1 MVSIHWYGGVF
12 LEQKKEFGAVL
23 RMAARAVLLWVIT
36 ALVLLLVCSLT
47 LSVSDV
53 KSSSY
58 SAFSLAIAFAAA
70 LFAGRGAAAE
80 GRIGVG
86 YALLFGILLGSLLA
100 LIGWIAD
107 GEGFSVQQ
115 AAGVFIL
122 TVLGMLLGT
131 RFVSRHPAAK
141 AFRSSR
147 HRKHSMS

>member
-1 MVSIHWYGGVF
+1 M
-12 LEQKKEFGAVL
+12 EQKKDVGAVL
-23 RMAARAVLLWVIT
+23 RMAARAVLLWGIT
-36 ALVLLLVCSLT
+36 ALVLLLVCSLV

-58 SAFSLAIAFAAA
+58 SAFSLAIAFLAA

-86 YALLFGILLGSLLA
+86 YALLFGSLFGLLLA

-107 GEGFSVQQ
+107 GESFSQQQ
-115 AAGVFIL
+115 AAGVFLL

-131 RFVSRHPAAK
+131 RLVSRHSAAK
-141 AFRSSR
+141 AFRPSR
-147 HRKHSMS
+147 RRKHSMS

>member
-1 MVSIHWYGGVF
+1 

-23 RMAARAVLLWVIT
+23 RMAARAFLMWVIT
-36 ALVLLLVCSLT
+36 ALVLLLLCALV

-100 LIGWIAD
+100 LIGWVAD
-107 GEGFSVQQ
+107 GEGFSLQQ
-115 AAGVFIL
+115 AAGVFCL

-141 AFRSSR
+141 AFRPSR

>member
-1 MVSIHWYGGVF
+1 M
-12 LEQKKEFGAVL
+12 EQKKDIGAVL
-23 RMAARAVLLWVIT
+23 RMAARAVMMWAIT
-36 ALVLLLVCSLT
+36 ALVLLLLCALV
-47 LSVSDV
+47 LSMSDV

-100 LIGWIAD
+100 LIGWVAD
-107 GEGFSVQQ
+107 GEGFSLQQ
-115 AAGVFIL
+115 ATGVFLL

-141 AFRSSR
+141 AFRPSR

>member
-1 MVSIHWYGGVF
+1 

-23 RMAARAVLLWVIT
+23 RMAARAVMMWAIT
-36 ALVLLLVCSLT
+36 ALVLLLLCALV
-47 LSVSDV
+47 LSMSDV

-58 SAFSLAIAFAAA
+58 FAFSLAIAFAAA

-100 LIGWIAD
+100 LIGWVAD
-107 GEGFSVQQ
+107 GEGFSLQQ
-115 AAGVFIL
+115 ATGVFLL

-141 AFRSSR
+141 AFRPSR